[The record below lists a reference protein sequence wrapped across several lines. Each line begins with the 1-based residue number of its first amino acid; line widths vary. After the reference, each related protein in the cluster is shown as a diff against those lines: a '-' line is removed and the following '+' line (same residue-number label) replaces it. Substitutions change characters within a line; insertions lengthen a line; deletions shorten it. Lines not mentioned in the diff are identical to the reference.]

1 MITEETRKQWE
12 EKDNER
18 IAELFKEGEEAGIPA
33 AEIQGMIDTLKPEWD
48 AMTER
53 MDKSGFF
60 DKK

>member
-1 MITEETRKQWE
+1 MITEEMRKQWK

-18 IAELFKEGEEAGIPA
+18 AAELFKEGEDAGIPA
-33 AEIQGMIDTLKPEWD
+33 SEIQGMIDALKPEWD

-60 DKK
+60 DKQ